1 VDRRRADE
9 GAKECWKVDAV
20 KAEGNVDES
29 ILSVIVLVACS
40 WTGAELVWVHVVPT
54 RSCLNFSKPLTS
66 DDDREAAGAFYTRCC
81 FQRIEAALDLS
92 VMILDMFRR
101 PTHPNDDSF
110 TERIS
115 KSVRIYPDSKF
126 VRVHSNKLS

>member
-40 WTGAELVWVHVVPT
+40 WTAMMIVKLRVPFIRVV
-54 RSCLNFSKPLTS
+54 
-66 DDDREAAGAFYTRCC
+66 AFK
-81 FQRIEAALDLS
+81 E
-92 VMILDMFRR
+92 
-101 PTHPNDDSF
+101 
-110 TERIS
+110 
-115 KSVRIYPDSKF
+115 
-126 VRVHSNKLS
+126 